1 MAGKAQKKRQIS
13 VAVSKAQPVSQAW
26 QEMRVL
32 AKQTRSE
39 VTGIIGDAAAKIAA
53 HPETSSLT
61 QKKAFSAMAQ
71 KYLELA
77 QKLKAKHEKAA
88 DDRINATADATAN
101 SIQSDP
107 SPPPKKPAY
116 APWNG
121 KKPYKTKLTAREK
134 TTALNGHNIARYCAV
149 LTQNMNASQKKSLR
163 KAVLDATAYAQ
174 AANMTN
180 RELQQLIAKKWS
192 EYAGTTEDKF
202 TDRSGR
208 MWRDDV
214 YIQMLVRTNL
224 AALTRAQQ
232 VKTLVENGRD
242 LARISAESSDSC
254 DACSTWGGKIV
265 SLTGATKG
273 YPKLSDAKAAGVF
286 HPNCTHRLEVVTQA
300 EIDVEKANIQQPQTK
315 PAAQPQ
321 TKPATKTAKPA
332 TQAQTAKQKVQTQ
345 TVAPDPA
352 EGLPETLEK
361 DTLENA
367 IKNGKALGGSTGAK
381 LVEINGA
388 KFVCKTADASE
399 TQKAEHIRSEVATD
413 NAKRALGLAVPE
425 CKTYTVAGKT
435 VKLSEYID
443 GAQTLGDWWKTA
455 SNAEKQKMSATLSAE
470 ADVDAIL
477 ADWDGIGLAADNIL
491 VKNGVPWHVDNGGAM
506 GFRAQGAKKIEWQNG
521 GFPDELFTIPG
532 SSNNKQ
538 YIGNTRP
545 LELIRQTGKRDWTKA
560 INTLGGSDRDIV
572 EKRVK
577 EAKELAER
585 ANRFTRDGYTDDET
599 ERVAFHCLG
608 LAKDGF
614 RDECP
619 KKVIPGVLPDG
630 SDGDYGNC
638 RTDAKQTKRAG
649 KYTSLPM
656 HVKAYIDANGGY
668 YDGLIDQFK
677 KQGIESWKMLP
688 CLTKIVEMEA
698 RGIDPDPAHDPGLGS
713 HGWTPAQ
720 EGSYKAAWDI
730 WCNYSAPQRQISRE
744 TQAAYKAAF
753 QLFLENTDFE
763 GNDRQNREVILF
775 RTESDIDDIKGLI
788 PGGKYT
794 PKQVGTA
801 ESYSIK
807 QSAVVK
813 GHNGTIM
820 RVPYSRILAG
830 YFWEPGAGMK
840 DLFLK
845 EEENEFNADT
855 TGIERVFVG
864 YVNGKVPVAQHY
876 KIVGYRP

>member
-13 VAVSKAQPVSQAW
+13 VAVSKTQPVSQSW

-32 AKQTRSE
+32 AKQTRKE
-39 VTGIIGDAAAKIAA
+39 VSGIISDAAAKIAA

-107 SPPPKKPAY
+107 SPPPKKPVY

-121 KKPYKTKLTAREK
+121 KKPYKTKLTPREK

-180 RELQQLIAKKWS
+180 RELQQQIAKRWS

-208 MWRDDV
+208 TWRDDV

-300 EIDVEKANIQQPQTK
+300 EIDVDKANIQQPQTK
-315 PAAQPQ
+315 PAAQP
-321 TKPATKTAKPA
+321 AKPA
-332 TQAQTAKQKVQTQ
+332 IQTQPAKQTVQTQ
-345 TVAPDPA
+345 TVAPVPGPS
-352 EGLPETLEK
+352 EGLPETLENE
-361 DTLENA
+361 TLEKA
-367 IKNGKALGGSTGAK
+367 IKNGKDLGGSTGAK

-399 TQKAEHIRSEVATD
+399 AQKAEHIRSEVAAD

-425 CKTYTVAGKT
+425 CKTYTVSGKT

-443 GAQTLGDWWKTA
+443 GAKTLGTWWQSA
-455 SNAEKQKMSATLSAE
+455 SETDRKKMSATLSAE

-477 ADWDGIGLAADNIL
+477 ADWDGIGLDADNIL

-506 GFRAQGAKKIEWQNG
+506 GFRAQGEQKKEWHNG
-521 GFPDELFTIPG
+521 GFPDELFTISG
-532 SSNNKQ
+532 SSNNKT
-538 YIGNTRP
+538 YIGEARP
-545 LELIRQTGKRDWTKA
+545 IDLIRQAGKRDWSKA
-560 INTLGGSDRDIV
+560 IQTLNGQDRDIV
-572 EKRVK
+572 EKRVN

-585 ANRFTRDGYTDDET
+585 ADRFQAAGYTDDAN
-599 ERVAFHCLG
+599 ERIAYHCLG
-608 LAKDGF
+608 LSKDGF
-614 RDECP
+614 REECP
-619 KKVIPGVLPDG
+619 KKVRPGFDDHG
-630 SDGDYGNC
+630 ADGDYDNC
-638 RTDAKQTKRAG
+638 RTDANNTKRAG

-656 HVKAYIDANGGY
+656 HVKAYIDAHGGDY
-668 YDGLIDQFK
+668 NALMEQYDSQSLG
-677 KQGIESWKMLP
+677 SWRIKA
-688 CLTKIVEMEA
+688 CRTKIIAMES
-698 RGIDPDPAHDPGLGS
+698 RGLDPDPNHDPGSSS
-713 HGWTPAQ
+713 HGFEPGQ
-720 EGSYKAAWDI
+720 ESNYAAAWND
-730 WCNYSAPQRQISRE
+730 WDGLSESEQQKLRE
-744 TQAAYKAAF
+744 TQLAYKAAF
-753 QLFLENTDFE
+753 QLFLERTEFD
-763 GNDRQNREVILF
+763 GNDRQNKEVILF
-775 RTESDIDDIKGLI
+775 RTERDGVVPKTVQNGDT
-788 PGGKYT
+788 YT
-794 PKQVGTA
+794 PNQVGPA
-801 ESYSIK
+801 ESYSLIRTFVLHG
-807 QSAVVK
+807 A
-813 GHNGTIM
+813 NGTIM
-820 RVPYSRILAG
+820 RVPYPRIQAG
-830 YFWEPGAGMK
+830 YLWERKPNEA
-840 DLFLK
+840 LFLGDK
-845 EEENEFNADT
+845 ENEFNADT
-855 TGIERVFVG
+855 GGIPRTYVGRVSD
-864 YVNGKVPVAQHY
+864 GKEVAKYYIQLQH
-876 KIVGYRP
+876 

>member
-13 VAVSKAQPVSQAW
+13 VAVSKTQPVSQSW

-32 AKQTRSE
+32 AKQTRKE
-39 VTGIIGDAAAKIAA
+39 VSGIISDAAAKIAA

-101 SIQSDP
+101 AIQSDP
-107 SPPPKKPAY
+107 SPPPKKPTY

-121 KKPYKTKLTAREK
+121 KKPYKTKLTPREK

-180 RELQQLIAKKWS
+180 RELQQQIAKRWS

-208 MWRDDV
+208 TWRDDV

-254 DACSTWGGKIV
+254 DACSTWGGRII

-300 EIDVEKANIQQPQTK
+300 EIDDEKESEKQSQTNPSAQTKAAQPAK
-315 PAAQPQ
+315 PAAH
-321 TKPATKTAKPA
+321 A
-332 TQAQTAKQKVQTQ
+332 QAAKQAVQTQ
-345 TVAPDPA
+345 TVSPVPGPS
-352 EGLPETLEK
+352 EGLPDTLEK

-399 TQKAEHIRSEVATD
+399 DQKAEHIRSEVAAD

-425 CKTYTVAGKT
+425 CKTYTVSGNT

-443 GAQTLGDWWKTA
+443 GAQTLGDWWNTA

-506 GFRAQGAKKIEWQNG
+506 GFRAQGAKKMEWQNG
-521 GFPDELFTIPG
+521 GFPDELFTISG

-545 LELIRQTGKRDWTKA
+545 LELIRQTVKRDWTKA
-560 INTLGGSDRDIV
+560 IQTLNGQDRDIV
-572 EKRVK
+572 EKRVE

-585 ANRFTRDGYTDDET
+585 ADRFQAAGYTDDAN
-599 ERVAFHCLG
+599 ERIAYHCLG
-608 LAKDGF
+608 LSKDGF
-614 RDECP
+614 REECP
-619 KKVIPGVLPDG
+619 KKVKPGFKENG
-630 SDGDYGNC
+630 ADGDYDNC
-638 RTDAKQTKRAG
+638 RTDANNTKRAG

-656 HVKAYIDANGGY
+656 HVKAYINAHGGDY
-668 YDGLIDQFK
+668 NALK
-677 KQGIESWKMLP
+677 KQYDSQSLGSWKRVA
-688 CLTKIVEMEA
+688 CRTKIIEMES
-698 RGIDPDPAHDPGLGS
+698 RGIDPDPNHDPGSSS
-713 HGWTPAQ
+713 HGFEPGQ
-720 EGSYKAAWDI
+720 ESNYEAAWND
-730 WCNYSAPQRQISRE
+730 WKVLSESEQQKLRE
-744 TQAAYKAAF
+744 TQLAYKAAF
-753 QLFLENTDFE
+753 QLFLERTEFD
-763 GNDRQNREVILF
+763 GNDRQNKEVILF
-775 RTESDIDDIKGLI
+775 RTESDGVVPKTVQNGDT
-788 PGGKYT
+788 YT
-794 PKQVGTA
+794 PDHVGPA
-801 ESYSIK
+801 ESYSLIRTF
-807 QSAVVK
+807 VYK
-813 GHNGTIM
+813 GKNGTIM
-820 RVPYSRILAG
+820 RVPYPRIQAG
-830 YFWEPGAGMK
+830 YLWEKEPNE
-840 DLFLK
+840 DLFLGDK
-845 EEENEFNADT
+845 ENEFNADT
-855 TGIERVFVG
+855 GGIPRTYVG
-864 YVNGKVPVAQHY
+864 QVSDVEEVAKYYIQLPH
-876 KIVGYRP
+876 